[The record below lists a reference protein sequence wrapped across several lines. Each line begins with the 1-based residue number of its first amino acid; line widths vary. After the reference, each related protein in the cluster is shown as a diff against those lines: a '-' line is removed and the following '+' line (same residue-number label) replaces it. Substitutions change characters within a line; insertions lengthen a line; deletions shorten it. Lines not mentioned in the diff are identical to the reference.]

1 MLDTITQKY
10 ADAITTAYKDL
21 KLPEGPHHVKWPASI
36 SCGLQR
42 RASCAVRDDPV
53 RAETLKVNQ
62 TWTIRDALVY
72 MLTDKALAVVYNRF
86 LPHARQIMKSFT
98 VA

>member
-1 MLDTITQKY
+1 MQY
-10 ADAITTAYKDL
+10 A
-21 KLPEGPHHVKWPASI
+21 
-36 SCGLQR
+36 
-42 RASCAVRDDPV
+42 DDPV

-72 MLTDKALAVVYNRF
+72 MLTDKALAVVHNRF
-86 LPHARQIMKSFT
+86 FPHARQIMKSFT